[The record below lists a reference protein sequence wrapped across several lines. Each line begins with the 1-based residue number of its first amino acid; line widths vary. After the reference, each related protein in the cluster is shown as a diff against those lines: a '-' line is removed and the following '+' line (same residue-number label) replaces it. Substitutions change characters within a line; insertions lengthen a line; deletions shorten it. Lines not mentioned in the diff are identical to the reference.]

1 MKKYISIIAVILTVG
16 ISSCKKDFLSL
27 EVNPNNPSVTTP
39 QLTLAGTLT
48 QIPNIQINDYNIYQV
63 WAGYLS
69 WNGGIVPP
77 SQLFEYTFQPGD
89 YSPAIWNDWYV
100 NASNLNTLIKTSSA
114 DASLAKFVAI
124 AMIMKAYDFEQL
136 VDNFN
141 DVPYSQA
148 FQPSTILFPKYD
160 KAADIY
166 ADLGKQL
173 DAAVALIGTSGGA
186 TSPGASDVVFG
197 GDMAKW
203 AQFANT
209 LHLRLAIRE
218 SNLQTGTPALATG
231 LPAPG
236 SGYLTADALLNPG
249 YQAKVA
255 GKQNPLYTFGGFDEN
270 GNPTGTYYRANAFAI
285 KFLQT
290 NDTLRLHQIFATALP
305 GPPST
310 STTPIYHGNTYGD
323 FAGILGTKFTSGD
336 GPGLI
341 VSATQSSLLMQA
353 AESYFLQAEAV
364 ERGYI
369 TGASAATLYGQGI
382 TASYEYLGV
391 PDADDQAKIYIAAN
405 PLPGDETGAI
415 KAIIQQKWIALCD
428 GYDSFEQFNEYR
440 RTGYPALPSSV
451 DNAALST
458 HLPTR
463 LFYPQSELDAN
474 PDAYKAAGGLT
485 LNPFTSKIFW
495 DTRTIN

>member
-1 MKKYISIIAVILTVG
+1 
-16 ISSCKKDFLSL
+16 
-27 EVNPNNPSVTTP
+27 
-39 QLTLAGTLT
+39 
-48 QIPNIQINDYNIYQV
+48 
-63 WAGYLS
+63 
-69 WNGGIVPP
+69 
-77 SQLFEYTFQPGD
+77 
-89 YSPAIWNDWYV
+89 
-100 NASNLNTLIKTSSA
+100 
-114 DASLAKFVAI
+114 
-124 AMIMKAYDFEQL
+124 MIMKAYDFQQL

-160 KAADIY
+160 KGADIY
-166 ADLGKQL
+166 TDLGKQL
-173 DAAVALIGTSGGA
+173 DAAVALIGTSGSA
-186 TSPGASDVVFG
+186 TDPGSSDVIFG

-218 SNLQTGTPALATG
+218 SNLQSGTPALATG
-231 LPAPG
+231 LP
-236 SGYLTADALLNPG
+236 SSSDSYLTADALLNPG
-249 YQAKVA
+249 YQAKVL
-255 GKQNPLYTFGGFDEN
+255 GKQNPLYTFGGADEN
-270 GNPTGTYYRANAFAI
+270 GNPTGTYYRANNFAI
-285 KFLQT
+285 TFLKA

-310 STTPIYHGNTYGD
+310 STTPIYYGNVYGQIV
-323 FAGILGTKFTSGD
+323 GILGTKNVSGD

-341 VSATQSSLLMQA
+341 ISATQDALLMQA

-369 TGASAATLYGQGI
+369 TGGSSAATLYGKAI

-391 PDADDQAKIYIAAN
+391 PDADDQAATYITKN
-405 PLPGDETGAI
+405 PLPSDKTGAI

-485 LNPFTSKIFW
+485 LDPFTSTIFW
-495 DTRTIN
+495 DTPPKN